1 MLSTIGRAAIRRGA
15 GARSSTNRVIQS
27 TWLLQR
33 TNSRTGSNFQRESSL
48 RIVDQRAF
56 ATTSKTVA
64 KSKTTTTTGNP
75 KAKTTTR
82 STKAKT
88 KPAKKPIKKKL
99 AAKKPA
105 PKKKVVKPL
114 TEEQKKKAVIRELK
128 KTALKPPK
136 GLGSTPWIVFCGDN
150 LSADNAVSLKNS
162 MSDIAAKY
170 QSLSSAELEA
180 LNHRANENKRA
191 NDAAL
196 QKWLSGYT
204 PIEIKTAN
212 NARNQLSK
220 LLNRKYSQLPDE
232 RLVRG
237 PTNAYVY
244 FVKDRL
250 ASGDLKGI
258 SAQESLKLIG
268 AEWKQVS
275 ASDKKVYQDRAAA
288 DSQRYYQEYKTV
300 YGKASR
306 TEH

>member
-15 GARSSTNRVIQS
+15 GAGSSTNRIIQS

-33 TNSRTGSNFQRESSL
+33 ANSRTGSDSQRDSSFL
-48 RIVDQRAF
+48 SIANKRAF
-56 ATTSKTVA
+56 ATATKTVA
-64 KSKTTTTTGNP
+64 KPKTTATTTKP
-75 KAKTTTR
+75 KAKTTTK
-82 STKAKT
+82 STKAK
-88 KPAKKPIKKKL
+88 AKKSVKKKA

-105 PKKKVVKPL
+105 PKKKVVKQL

-136 GLGSTPWIVFCGDN
+136 GLGSTPWIVFCGDS
-150 LSADNAVSLKNS
+150 LSADKAVSLKNS
-162 MSDIAAKY
+162 MSEIAAKY
-170 QSLSSAELEA
+170 QSLSPAELEA

-220 LLNRKYSQLPDE
+220 LLNRKYSQLTDE
-232 RLVRG
+232 RLVRA

-300 YGKASR
+300 YGKASK